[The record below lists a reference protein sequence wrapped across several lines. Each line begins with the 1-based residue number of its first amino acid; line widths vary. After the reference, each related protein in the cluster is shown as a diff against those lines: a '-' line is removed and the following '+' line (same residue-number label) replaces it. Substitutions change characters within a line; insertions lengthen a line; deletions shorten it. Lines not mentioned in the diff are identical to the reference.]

1 MNKCHRKIYS
11 IQVDFTINKVELTK
25 CCYLHGNKISIEEF
39 KALDNIIIP
48 PNELPSSPYHIE
60 NCLLNCDFE
69 DNQYKTIDICCSSLC
84 NAKCYHC
91 CAADHSHPD
100 PREKDLLYNFI
111 LPKVKGFGYGTLQ
124 LDGKGEV
131 FLNYKEITSFL
142 KTLSFEKDF
151 KTVRFL
157 TNGSTL
163 SKERLLEL
171 KSISETTGINYIFA
185 ISVDGISK
193 ETFEAVRCGLSF
205 ENVMVNLQN
214 TIEIFGN
221 NNVDITFTIKEPN
234 KEDTPYVKDFLVN
247 NYNILP
253 ERIAMQSDFLDKNMN
268 QYLTNYFK
276 DR

>member
-39 KALDNIIIP
+39 KALDNIIIS

-60 NCLLNCDFE
+60 NCLMNCDFE
-69 DNQYKTIDICCSSLC
+69 DNQYKTIDICCSSVC

-100 PREKDLLYNFI
+100 SREKDLLYNFI

-205 ENVMVNLQN
+205 ENVMANLQN

>member
-1 MNKCHRKIYS
+1 M
-11 IQVDFTINKVELTK
+11 
-25 CCYLHGNKISIEEF
+25 
-39 KALDNIIIP
+39 
-48 PNELPSSPYHIE
+48 
-60 NCLLNCDFE
+60 
-69 DNQYKTIDICCSSLC
+69 
-84 NAKCYHC
+84 
-91 CAADHSHPD
+91 
-100 PREKDLLYNFI
+100 
-111 LPKVKGFGYGTLQ
+111 KGFGYGTLQ

-163 SKERLLEL
+163 TKERLLEL
-171 KSISETTGINYIFA
+171 KSISNATGINYIFA
-185 ISVDGISK
+185 VSIDGISK

-205 ENVMVNLQN
+205 EKVMANLQN
-214 TIEIFGN
+214 TIEIFSN

>member
-60 NCLLNCDFE
+60 NCLMNCDFE
-69 DNQYKTIDICCSSLC
+69 DNRYETIDICCSSLC

-100 PREKDLLYNFI
+100 SREKDLLYNFI

-205 ENVMVNLQN
+205 ENVMANLQN

>member
-25 CCYLHGNKISIEEF
+25 CCYLHGNKISIDEF

-69 DNQYKTIDICCSSLC
+69 DNQYKTIDICCSSIC

-100 PREKDLLYNFI
+100 SREKDLLYNFI

-163 SKERLLEL
+163 TKERLLEL
-171 KSISETTGINYIFA
+171 KSISDTTGINYIFA

-193 ETFEAVRCGLSF
+193 KTFEAVRCGLSF
-205 ENVMVNLQN
+205 ENVMANLQN

>member
-163 SKERLLEL
+163 TRERLLEL
-171 KSISETTGINYIFA
+171 KSISNTTGINYIFA

-193 ETFEAVRCGLSF
+193 KTFEAVRCGLSF
-205 ENVMVNLQN
+205 ENVMANLQN
-214 TIEIFGN
+214 AIEIFGN

>member
-163 SKERLLEL
+163 TRERLLEL
-171 KSISETTGINYIFA
+171 KSISNTTGINYIFA

-193 ETFEAVRCGLSF
+193 KTFEAVRCGLSF
-205 ENVMVNLQN
+205 ENVMANLQN

-253 ERIAMQSDFLDKNMN
+253 QRIAMQSDFLDKNMN

>member
-163 SKERLLEL
+163 TRERLLEL
-171 KSISETTGINYIFA
+171 KSISNTTGINYIFA

-193 ETFEAVRCGLSF
+193 KTFEAVRCGLSF
-205 ENVMVNLQN
+205 ENVMANLQN

>member
-39 KALDNIIIP
+39 KALDNIIIS

-60 NCLLNCDFE
+60 NCLMNCDFE
-69 DNQYKTIDICCSSLC
+69 DNRYEIIDICCSSLC

-100 PREKDLLYNFI
+100 SREKDLLYNFI

-163 SKERLLEL
+163 TKERLLEL
-171 KSISETTGINYIFA
+171 KSISDTTGINYIFA

-193 ETFEAVRCGLSF
+193 KTFEAVRCGLSF
-205 ENVMVNLQN
+205 ENVMANLQN

>member
-60 NCLLNCDFE
+60 NCLMNCDFE

-171 KSISETTGINYIFA
+171 KSISEFTGINYIFA

-205 ENVMVNLQN
+205 ENVMANLRN
-214 TIEIFGN
+214 TVEIFSN

-234 KEDTPYVKDFLVN
+234 KEDTPYVKDFLVD

-276 DR
+276 NR

>member
-39 KALDNIIIP
+39 KALDNIIIS

-60 NCLLNCDFE
+60 NCLMNCDFE
-69 DNQYKTIDICCSSLC
+69 DNRYETIDICCSSLC

-100 PREKDLLYNFI
+100 SREKDLLYNFI

-131 FLNYKEITSFL
+131 FLNYNEITSFL

-205 ENVMVNLQN
+205 ENVMANLQN

-234 KEDTPYVKDFLVN
+234 KKDTPYVKDFLVN

>member
-39 KALDNIIIP
+39 KALDNIIIS

-60 NCLLNCDFE
+60 NCLMNCDFE
-69 DNQYKTIDICCSSLC
+69 DNRYGTIDICCSSLC

-100 PREKDLLYNFI
+100 SREKDLLYNFI

-163 SKERLLEL
+163 TKERLLEL
-171 KSISETTGINYIFA
+171 KSISDTTGINYIFA

-193 ETFEAVRCGLSF
+193 KTFEAVRCGLSF
-205 ENVMVNLQN
+205 ENVMANLQN

-253 ERIAMQSDFLDKNMN
+253 ERIAMQSDFLDKNMS

>member
-60 NCLLNCDFE
+60 NCLMNCDFE
-69 DNQYKTIDICCSSLC
+69 DNQYKTIDICCSSVC

-100 PREKDLLYNFI
+100 SREKDLLYNFI

-163 SKERLLEL
+163 TRERLLEL
-171 KSISETTGINYIFA
+171 KSISDTTGINYIFA

-193 ETFEAVRCGLSF
+193 KTFETVRCGLSF
-205 ENVMVNLQN
+205 ENVMANLQN